1 MECAACLITLLTDL
15 APEPR
20 ISGVYWLCV
29 SPNVYS
35 MLIAFVFKLQLENCI
50 QTQFASNLHQII
62 DITWWFLAT
71 LEFQIRFRGIISIHI
86 NRNSIYKLD
95 CVVKLVSIVR
105 RPVQPRQVTLLTP
118 SPGATLY
125 TAVWSWTGC
134 DEQII
139 NIRIKSHDVQMK
151 INLWCS
157 EIPTNWYPKSNFLMR
172 EIRHSLWRRHHLCW
186 TDCYSSSVCWNIKV
200 RTLPFIFQILFHF
213 FWEFSILMFKAV
225 NIENQC
231 H

>member
-139 NIRIKSHDVQMK
+139 NIRIKFHDVQMK
-151 INLWCS
+151 IKLWWS
-157 EIPTNWYPKSNFLMR
+157 EIPTKWYPKS
-172 EIRHSLWRRHHLCW
+172 
-186 TDCYSSSVCWNIKV
+186 
-200 RTLPFIFQILFHF
+200 
-213 FWEFSILMFKAV
+213 
-225 NIENQC
+225 
-231 H
+231 

>member
-1 MECAACLITLLTDL
+1 MSPGPLVIGWHDDIGDLSPVITGPSTGLREKQTLTWVTNKLHHHQGSFTLTRRHRVTSERSEICPWADIGQVWQLASAGHTISVITMECAACLITLLTDL

-71 LEFQIRFRGIISIHI
+71 LEFQIRFWGIISIHI

-118 SPGATLY
+118 SPGATLQSGPGQGV
-125 TAVWSWTGC
+125 TS
-134 DEQII
+134 
-139 NIRIKSHDVQMK
+139 K
-151 INLWCS
+151 L
-157 EIPTNWYPKSNFLMR
+157 
-172 EIRHSLWRRHHLCW
+172 
-186 TDCYSSSVCWNIKV
+186 
-200 RTLPFIFQILFHF
+200 
-213 FWEFSILMFKAV
+213 
-225 NIENQC
+225 
-231 H
+231 